1 MNDEK
6 IPVPHATSSIFLY
19 SGVIKLAIFCF
30 HNESHPNVVYFTIQS
45 VTSCILFR
53 KKLFCNR
60 LYIMNQFCFTI
71 LLAYIILYL
80 YKNIQ
85 GLLKFYLLISFNN
98 KLLFY

>member
-45 VTSCILFR
+45 
-53 KKLFCNR
+53 
-60 LYIMNQFCFTI
+60 
-71 LLAYIILYL
+71 
-80 YKNIQ
+80 
-85 GLLKFYLLISFNN
+85 
-98 KLLFY
+98 